1 MSAVG
6 RPLRGPLAIVDLRL
20 QAWGREQTGGLPGLG
35 FPGATLLARIIEMG
49 PMAGAG
55 HGSHKTPQADPAI
68 SEIDRIVAQLT
79 PRYRKVLRA
88 WYVGYTAYNR
98 CVAARSVRLEPWS
111 FDEYLRHARTQV
123 AEHLGIV

>member
-20 QAWGREQTGGLPGLG
+20 QAWGREQSGGLPAIG
-35 FPGATLLARIIEMG
+35 FPDATLLARIIEMG

-55 HGSHKTPQADPAI
+55 HGSHKTPAADPAI

-79 PRYRKVLRA
+79 PRYRRVLRA
-88 WYVGYTAYNR
+88 WYTGHTSYNR
-98 CVAARSVRLEPWS
+98 TVAARQARLEPWS
-111 FDEYLRHARTQV
+111 FDEYLRHARGQV
-123 AEHLGIV
+123 AEHLGIE